1 MNASLCN
8 ESNSTRFPTQ
18 EVKAAS
24 SLVTAQLSSTYTIG
38 PPFFSKEIINS
49 RNVGRRRRLCSE
61 WDEWA
66 KNFITDSGVISPQRD
81 FHVEIIAPVAESPAM
96 ELRLAQSD
104 NTRSSRVMFC
114 DEVTVASYG
123 VTGEGGFDVTTTSLD
138 GVRSKA
144 RVLRWKLKSLDWE
157 VRQRRIALAK
167 QQLQLMRQS
176 VSPPSPPCEREP
188 EVAATSG
195 PVPFDRTQ
203 MSTMHRTYTAEEWD
217 IILLRELK
225 TSVYER
231 VWNWGVQVFSCFGSM
246 TEPDD
251 DETVELTR
259 NNARR
264 KSYGSTENFTC
275 RFRA

>member
-1 MNASLCN
+1 MNASLYN
-8 ESNSTRFPTQ
+8 QSNRTRFPGQ
-18 EVKAAS
+18 EVKDAS
-24 SLVTAQLSSTYTIG
+24 SIITAQLSSTHAIG

-49 RNVGRRRRLCSE
+49 RIAGRRRRLCSE

-66 KNFITDSGVISPQRD
+66 KNLITESGVVSPQRD
-81 FHVEIIAPVAESPAM
+81 FHVEIIAPIADSPAM
-96 ELRLAQSD
+96 ELRRTQRDPA
-104 NTRSSRVMFC
+104 RSPRVKFWH
-114 DEVTVASYG
+114 EVTVASDRL
-123 VTGEGGFDVTTTSLD
+123 TGEGGFDVTTTSLD
-138 GVRSKA
+138 GVRSKE
-144 RVLRWKLKSLDWE
+144 RILRWKLKNLDWE

-167 QQLQLMRQS
+167 QQLELMRQS

-203 MSTMHRTYTAEEWD
+203 MSTHRTFTAEEWD
-217 IILLRELK
+217 IILLREQK
-225 TSVYER
+225 KSIYER
-231 VWNWGVQVFSCFGSM
+231 VWNWGAQVFSCFGST

-251 DETVELTR
+251 DEMVELTR